1 MRALHSYGT
10 QHYRTASDVRQ
21 PEIFEGNYEFQ
32 PSNRPFR
39 APIVTPKPR
48 IFGVQ
53 TAVVVDKQARGHLD
67 SSPEEIEVEKLTE
80 VYVSFYWDR
89 RKHDEK
95 RSCKLRCAQVWS
107 GKKWGGQFI
116 PRIGME
122 VVVEFLEGDPDRPIV
137 GCVYNDDNQPPWDLP
152 AKKTISGIKS
162 ESTKGDH
169 GCNYWNFEDKKSH
182 EQINVHAQKDLN
194 VTVLNN
200 ETRSVG
206 HDMATTVANSETRTD
221 RQGLQAANRHTLA
234 HDHAENG
241 DDKLDVETGGILTYS
256 QDEDRA
262 HLSGRASS
270 RSIRPASRSNAP
282 TITIKAAGP
291 CIIQGLPVKIN

>member
-1 MRALHSYGT
+1 MSFNRASA
-10 QHYRTASDVRQ
+10 RSARR
-21 PEIFEGNYEFQ
+21 F
-32 PSNRPFR
+32 
-39 APIVTPKPR
+39 VTPKPR
-48 IFGVQ
+48 IFGFRRQ
-53 TAVVVDKQARGHLD
+53 SSSTKQARGRVD

-122 VVVEFLEGDPDRPIV
+122 VVVEFLEGDPDRPLIV

-169 GCNYWNFEDKKSH
+169 GCNYWNFEDKKGG
-182 EQINVHAQKDLN
+182 EQINVHAQKDYN
-194 VTVLNN
+194 VVVLNN
-200 ETRSVG
+200 QTSTI
-206 HDMATTVANSETRTD
+206 HNSETRTIGKD
-221 RQGLQAANRHTLA
+221 FKPPTGSPSRKTELK
-234 HDHAENG
+234 NG
-241 DDKLDVETGGILTYS
+241 DDQLDVENGGIYHTAKKEIVLK
-256 QDEDRA
+256 
-262 HLSGRASS
+262 SGRARSQSIPKES
-270 RSIRPASRSNAP
+270 RSTHRRSRSKPPVRSSFRVCRSRSTKSANAVP
-282 TITIKAAGP
+282 P
-291 CIIQGLPVKIN
+291 LSDR